1 MSRKYNIFKLAD
13 GIQIEISSFEFDKGV
28 SEYHLIIQNGDSK
41 LTFDEQM
48 CALLKARGNVIKNEL
63 EKAVI
68 VFERFFLSDAA
79 NQQQQLERSISHIS
93 DHAVSF
99 IEQAPLNGT
108 KVAFW
113 AYLQSDVEISPVNG
127 GLFEVK
133 SGAYKHLWG
142 AGAVNYG
149 ADSKIQAE
157 RILNDYSTAL
167 RMCGYGLANSCLRTW
182 FFVHNIELNYAGVVE
197 ARNKVFK
204 ENNLTKETHFIAST
218 GIAGRLADSES
229 VVIMD
234 TYAVGG
240 LKESQIQ
247 YLYAPTHLNP
257 TYQYGVSFERG
268 TRIDYG
274 DRRHVLISGTASIDN
289 KGQIVHPGDIR
300 KQTARMIENVEVL
313 LKEADCSFV
322 DVTHIIVYLRDC
334 SDFEIVNEIFRSEF
348 PDIPYLITLAPVC
361 RPGWLVEME
370 CMAIKKQKEKDIAN
384 F

>member
-13 GIQIEISSFEFDKGV
+13 GIQIEISSFEFDRGV
-28 SEYHLIIQNGDSK
+28 SEYHLIIQNRDSK

-48 CALLKARGNVIKNEL
+48 CALLKARDNIITNEL
-63 EKAVI
+63 ERAVV

-113 AYLQSDVEISPVNG
+113 AYLQSNVEISPAKG

-133 SGAYKHLWG
+133 SGTYKHLWG
-142 AGAVNYG
+142 AGAVSYG
-149 ADSKIQAE
+149 TDSKIQTE
-157 RILNDYSTAL
+157 HLLNDYSTAL
-167 RMCGYGLANSCLRTW
+167 RKCGYGLANSCLRTW

-204 ENNLTKETHFIAST
+204 DNNLTKETHFIAST
-218 GIAGRLADSES
+218 GIAGRLADSER

-240 LKESQIQ
+240 LKESQIH

-289 KGQIVHPGDIR
+289 KGQIMHPGEIR

-313 LKEADCSFV
+313 LKEANCDFT

-334 SDFEIVNEIFRSEF
+334 SDYEIVNDIFRSGF
-348 PDIPYLITLAPVC
+348 PDIPYLITLASVC

-370 CMAIKKQKEKDIAN
+370 CMAIKKQKENSIAN